1 MNGQECPIVASP
13 ASAQEPIAP
22 EERATG
28 TIENRVGEQP
38 QTDPESQSTSEQP
51 MGTPEQ
57 PGEPDTPCFK
67 AKLRPVLRILGIAIA
82 ALFACGAI
90 AASVLYYG
98 MRPLMLHEYGEPL
111 PDASAFY
118 PEHDCAYANLPE
130 NAEQKGMHRL
140 TVQTE
145 HGPRWVWLYVRD
157 TIAPTAEGAE
167 RTISTRET
175 LKPDELIQNLKD
187 NDLVKVSFSETPA
200 FGIVGDY
207 TPVILLEDVSGN
219 RSSVTASL
227 SIRVTNDGITCEAGS
242 EAPKPDR
249 FLYDQY
255 SVDGMTEITD
265 AMLHT
270 PGEYPITITVDG
282 VDYSSNLTVVDTIAP
297 EGEAQMLVCVPDR
310 QPTPEDFLVR
320 VVDETAVT
328 ATFVTAPDPDSREVQ
343 PVSIRL
349 TDLGG
354 NTSEVAASLLFTH
367 AKPLTV
373 EARFEPLTAKEC
385 LPDLAEET
393 EAELVEPFLPDTVG
407 TYAITVRVD
416 GSEELALVEV
426 KDTTP
431 PAITAEAYTWYTN
444 HPLDPSML
452 CGSVSDVTETVV
464 TTAEPIDWQREGVQT
479 VTLRATDR
487 GGNTSEALLTLT
499 LVHDTEAPVLYGVVN
514 RNCYVGE
521 AVAYFAEVFATDN
534 LDETVNVEVDNS
546 AVDPNRAGTYEVT
559 YSVTDSDGNTASE
572 TCRFKF
578 VAATV
583 TDEEVQALAD
593 EVLAGILT
601 DGMTKTEQLEAVYN
615 YVRGHVHYINA
626 SDKNDWRKEAVRGI
640 RTGKGD
646 CFTFY
651 SVTRALL
658 DRIDVDYMSL
668 TRKGGRTRHF
678 WVIVN
683 VGTGWYHF
691 DPTYASHHKHRCFM
705 WTNKQC
711 KVKPYFWRYEE
722 SDYPPIAT
730 EPFDKNAV
738 IAAER
743 ARMQTGT

>member
-1 MNGQECPIVASP
+1 MNEQECQIVIPSASE
-13 ASAQEPIAP
+13 AEPIAP
-22 EERATG
+22 EKLVTD
-28 TIENRVGEQP
+28 TIENQAVEQAQTDSGAKSALEQP
-38 QTDPESQSTSEQP
+38 TDAPL
-51 MGTPEQ
+51 
-57 PGEPDTPCFK
+57 GEAEANEPK
-67 AKLRPVLRILGIAIA
+67 EKRARIWRIAAIA
-82 ALFACGAI
+82 LAAVFACAAI
-90 AASVLYYG
+90 AFAILYYG

-111 PDASAFY
+111 PDASVFY
-118 PEHDCAYANLPE
+118 PKHDCTYADVPE
-130 NAEQKGMHRL
+130 DAEQKGVHRL
-140 TVQTE
+140 TVETE
-145 HGPRWVWLYVRD
+145 RGLRWVWLQVRD
-157 TIAPTAEGAE
+157 TIAPTADGAE
-167 RTISTRET
+167 RTISTLET
-175 LKPDELIQNLKD
+175 LKPDELIRNLKD
-187 NDLVKVSFSETPA
+187 NDLVKVSFSQTPA
-200 FGIVGDY
+200 FGTVGDY
-207 TPVILLEDVSGN
+207 APVILLEDVSGN

-227 SIRVTNDGITCEAGS
+227 SIRVTNDGISLEAGS
-242 EAPKPDR
+242 RAPEPDL
-249 FLYDQY
+249 FLRDRYP
-255 SVDGMTEITD
+255 VDGMTEITD

-282 VDYSSNLTVVDTIAP
+282 ADYSSKLTVVDTVAP
-297 EGEAQMLVCVPDR
+297 EGETQMLVCVPGEP
-310 QPTPEDFLVR
+310 PTPEDFLVR
-320 VVDETAVT
+320 IVDETAVT
-328 ATFVTAPDPDSREVQ
+328 ATFIDAPDPDSREMQ
-343 PVSIRL
+343 SVSIRL

-354 NTSEVAASLLFTH
+354 NTSEVSASLLFTH

-373 EARFEPLTAKEC
+373 EARTEPLTAAEC
-385 LPDLAEET
+385 LPDLDAET
-393 EAELVEPFLPDTVG
+393 DAELVEPFLPDTVG
-407 TYAITVRVD
+407 TYAVAVRV
-416 GSEELALVEV
+416 GGTEELALVEV
-426 KDTTP
+426 QDTTP
-431 PAITAEAYTWYTN
+431 PVITAEAYTWYTN

-452 CGSVSDVTETVV
+452 CSSVSDVTETVV
-464 TTAEPIDWQREGVQT
+464 TTAEPIDWQREGVQS

-487 GGNTSEALLTLT
+487 GGNTSEASIELTLA
-499 LVHDTEAPVLYGVVN
+499 HDTEAPVLYGVIN

-521 AVAYFAEVFATDN
+521 AVAYFAEVFAIDN

-546 AVDPNRAGTYEVT
+546 AVDLNRAGTYEVT
-559 YSVTDSDGNTASE
+559 YSVTDSDGNTSSE

-593 EVLAGILT
+593 EVLEGILT
-601 DGMTKTEQLEAVYN
+601 EGMTKTEQLEAIYN

-626 SDKNDWRKEAVRGI
+626 SDKIDWRKEAVRGI

-743 ARMQTGT
+743 ASMQTGA

>member
-118 PEHDCAYANLPE
+118 PEHDCAYAKLPE

-145 HGPRWVWLYVRD
+145 HGPRWVWLHVRD

-167 RTISTRET
+167 RTISTRKT

-242 EAPKPDR
+242 EVPKPDR
-249 FLYDQY
+249 FLYDHY

-320 VVDETAVT
+320 IVDETAVT

-385 LPDLAEET
+385 LPDLAEGT

-487 GGNTSEALLTLT
+487 GGNT
-499 LVHDTEAPVLYGVVN
+499 
-514 RNCYVGE
+514 
-521 AVAYFAEVFATDN
+521 
-534 LDETVNVEVDNS
+534 
-546 AVDPNRAGTYEVT
+546 
-559 YSVTDSDGNTASE
+559 
-572 TCRFKF
+572 
-578 VAATV
+578 
-583 TDEEVQALAD
+583 
-593 EVLAGILT
+593 
-601 DGMTKTEQLEAVYN
+601 
-615 YVRGHVHYINA
+615 
-626 SDKNDWRKEAVRGI
+626 
-640 RTGKGD
+640 
-646 CFTFY
+646 
-651 SVTRALL
+651 
-658 DRIDVDYMSL
+658 
-668 TRKGGRTRHF
+668 
-678 WVIVN
+678 
-683 VGTGWYHF
+683 
-691 DPTYASHHKHRCFM
+691 
-705 WTNKQC
+705 
-711 KVKPYFWRYEE
+711 
-722 SDYPPIAT
+722 
-730 EPFDKNAV
+730 
-738 IAAER
+738 
-743 ARMQTGT
+743 